1 MLLKNFLVDE
11 MKIAKGSVK
20 LPIKSLIETQRERY
34 EEMAQ
39 DTTRPFSHMVYHTSP
54 GNRLIV
60 HVKVPS
66 RSLTKFYYDVLL
78 ELEPTPGA
86 VSFGDCNVK
95 IFSNSPSFVYT
106 YAYVF
111 YHLDVGDESPAGK
124 RKSRT
129 GMIID
134 TFSRKIPRDR
144 LLMPGTESKIGKK
157 VLNNEP
163 STRNPLG
170 LPYLDSSIYA
180 AIFYLEDVTT
190 LPQVMAQ
197 KNYRTEAQIFNS
209 VLDFNRLMAERKKV
223 AAREKASADRKRRSE
238 EKAAQQVEKDTA
250 SANRRGLHI
259 VKPTAPRR
267 AVNVI
272 KPMATKSTRIRKPT
286 HIG

>member
-11 MKIAKGSVK
+11 MQVTKGAVK
-20 LPIKSLIETQRERY
+20 MPIKSLIETQRARY
-34 EEMAQ
+34 EEMSQ
-39 DTTRPFSHMVYHTSP
+39 DTSRPFSHMVYRTVP
-54 GNRLIV
+54 GGRLIV

-66 RSLTKFYYDVLL
+66 RSLSKFYYDVLL
-78 ELEPTPGA
+78 ELEPTDGA

-95 IFSNSPSFVYT
+95 IFSNCPSFVYT

-111 YHLDVGDESPAGK
+111 YHLDVGDQSPAAK

-134 TFSRKIPRDR
+134 TFTRKIPRDR
-144 LLMPGTESKIGKK
+144 LLMPGTEDKLGKK

-170 LPYLDSSIYA
+170 LPYLDSSLYA
-180 AIFYLEDVTT
+180 AIFYLEDATT

-197 KNYRTEAQIFNS
+197 KNYRTEVQIFTS
-209 VLDFNRLMAERKKV
+209 VMDFDRLMTERKKV
-223 AAREKASADRKRRSE
+223 ALREKAAADRKRKSDESSAKR
-238 EKAAQQVEKDTA
+238 VEKETA
-250 SANRRGLHI
+250 AINRRGMHV
-259 VKPTAPRR
+259 VKPKAPVR
-267 AVNVI
+267 AKAAI
-272 KPMATKSTRIRKPT
+272 KPTSTRSIKKPT